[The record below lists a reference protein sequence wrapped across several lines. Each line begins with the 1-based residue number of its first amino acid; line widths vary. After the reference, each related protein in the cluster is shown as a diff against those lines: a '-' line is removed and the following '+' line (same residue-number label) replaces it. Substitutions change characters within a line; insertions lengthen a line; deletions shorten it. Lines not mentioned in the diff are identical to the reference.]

1 MTRDFWGM
9 TPFRMGN
16 SWRLLDPGDDGSI
29 ILGNALLVQQ
39 PTRLN
44 IPEEMNL
51 KIRSVL
57 LQ

>member
-1 MTRDFWGM
+1 
-9 TPFRMGN
+9 MGN